1 MDFIDS
7 PRTLPSKS
15 FSSSRVLV
23 RVLVLHLEV
32 FQNMPVGFDPAAQAR
47 RERAVAAAL
56 SGGI

>member
-1 MDFIDS
+1 MDAAI
-7 PRTLPSKS
+7 
-15 FSSSRVLV
+15 FSSQVLI
-23 RVLVLHLEV
+23 LHLQF